1 MTQFYS
7 QIDQSTRRAAAL
19 GTLTKSRPAS
29 PRESRYK
36 LQDAA
41 ASILQ
46 THRVRGCGKHKIKV
60 TDRRGVV
67 YNPDRKKAHFSNVQ
81 ICGLVWVCPVCAAKI
96 TEGRRLELQTAL
108 KTWRDDRHGHV
119 FLMTLTN
126 PHTRTDSLFDLKN
139 AQRKATHRFFSSR
152 KGVSLMKQLG
162 RVHHVKNYEVTYGS
176 NGWHPHHHILLMC
189 DVFTPLDSPIILEL
203 KKHWRTCCVKAGLKA
218 PSLEHGLDFSDG
230 TYADRYV
237 SKWGLEHELT
247 KSHVKKGIK
256 ESLTPWD
263 FLRIH
268 SGQLEH
274 DMTPFRAAA
283 LFKHYAESFKGA
295 RQLVWSRGAKADLL
309 PELEDLTDAE
319 LAEVT
324 DDNSIEVMT
333 LDDFAFSLIVRH
345 GKRHQFLTAVEADL
359 LEYDAPSI
367 GVIAFIDDLIALESA
382 LSPPRQLR
390 H

>member
-1 MTQFYS
+1 MSQFYS
-7 QIDQSTRRAAAL
+7 QIDQSTSRAAAL
-19 GTLTKSRPAS
+19 GTLTKTRPTS
-29 PRESRYK
+29 QRESRFK

-41 ASILQ
+41 ASILR

-60 TDRRGVV
+60 SDRRGVA

-96 TEGRRLELQTAL
+96 TEGRRYELKTAL
-108 KTWRDDRHGHV
+108 DNWTKRAGSHV
-119 FLMTLTN
+119 FMITLTN
-126 PHTRTDSLFDLKN
+126 PHSRFDSLFDLKI

-152 KGVSLMKQLG
+152 KGVSLMKRLG

-189 DVFTPLDSPIILEL
+189 NKDTKLNDPIVLEL
-203 KKHWRTCCVKAGLKA
+203 KKHWRSCCVKAGLRV

-230 TYADRYV
+230 SYADRYV

-247 KSHVKKGIK
+247 KSHVKKGVK
-256 ESLTPWD
+256 DSLTPWD
-263 FLRIH
+263 LLRIH
-268 SGQLEH
+268 SGQLQH
-274 DMTPFRAAA
+274 DMTPFRASA

-295 RQLVWSRGAKADLL
+295 RQLVWSRGSKADLL
-309 PELEDLTDAE
+309 PDLEEQTDNE
-319 LAEVT
+319 LAEST
-324 DDNSIEVMT
+324 DKNSIQVMT

-345 GKRHQFLTAVEADL
+345 GKRHQFLAAVEADL
-359 LEYDAPSI
+359 LEYEVPNLA
-367 GVIAFIDDLIALESA
+367 VIQFIDDLIEAEAA
-382 LSPPRQLR
+382 LSPPRRLK

>member
-1 MTQFYS
+1 MSQFYS
-7 QIDQSTRRAAAL
+7 QIDQSTSRAASL
-19 GTLTKSRPAS
+19 GTLTKTRPTS
-29 PRESRYK
+29 QRESRFK

-41 ASILQ
+41 ASILR
-46 THRVRGCGKHKIKV
+46 THRVRGCGKHKIQV
-60 TDRRGVV
+60 SERRGVA

-96 TEGRRLELQTAL
+96 TEGRRYELKTAL
-108 KTWRDDRHGHV
+108 DNWTKRPGSHV
-119 FLMTLTN
+119 FMITLTN
-126 PHTRTDSLFDLKN
+126 PHTRFDSLFDLKI

-152 KGVSLMKQLG
+152 KGVSLMQRLG

-189 DVFTPLDSPIILEL
+189 NKDTKLTDPIILEL
-203 KKHWRTCCVKAGLKA
+203 KKHWRSCCVKAGLRA

-230 TYADRYV
+230 SYADRYV

-247 KSHVKKGIK
+247 KSHVKKGVK

-263 FLRIH
+263 LLRIH
-268 SGQLEH
+268 SGQLDH
-274 DMTPFRAAA
+274 SMTPFRASA

-309 PELEDLTDAE
+309 PDLEEQTDNE
-319 LAEVT
+319 LAEAT
-324 DDNSIEVMT
+324 DKNSIQVMT

-345 GKRHQFLTAVEADL
+345 GKRHQFLAAVEADL
-359 LEYDAPSI
+359 IEHEAPNLA
-367 GVIAFIDDLIALESA
+367 VIQFIDDLIEAEAA
-382 LSPPRQLR
+382 LSPPRRLK